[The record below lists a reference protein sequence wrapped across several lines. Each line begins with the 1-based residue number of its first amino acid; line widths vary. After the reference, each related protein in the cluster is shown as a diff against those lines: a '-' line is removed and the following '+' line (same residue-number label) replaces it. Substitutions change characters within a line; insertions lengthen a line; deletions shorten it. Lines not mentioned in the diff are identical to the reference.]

1 MKTLFLLLELA
12 CIVVTSVVS
21 ASLYLKGEY
30 NTSSLLIL
38 TSLVSLSLWVKSN
51 GFLEDKKITED
62 TNAQKAQ

>member
-12 CIVVTSVVS
+12 CIVITSVVS
-21 ASLYLKGEY
+21 ATLYLKGEY
-30 NTSSLLIL
+30 NISSLLIL

-62 TNAQKAQ
+62 ATAPKVS